1 MDLVFIINDFFIIY
15 DYKGCIE
22 DFEGIDFGKEILNF
36 KLGNQERLKYV

>member
-22 DFEGIDFGKEILNF
+22 DFEGIDFGKDVF